1 MAIKSAPAPPAR
13 PPREPKRP
21 VIQEKRRG
29 VRMNSRVPVLLEW
42 KDFAGVTVRVEAYT
56 RVVSPYG
63 CLVVLPHNLA
73 LSQPLHVY
81 NLASKESI
89 AAMVVSKG
97 LEQQEGWELGIKLLE
112 PPSDFWGLDL

>member
-1 MAIKSAPAPPAR
+1 MPIKTPPAPSH

-29 VRMNSRVPVLLEW
+29 VRMNSRVPIIVEW
-42 KDFAGVTVRVEAYT
+42 KDFSGVMVRVKAFT

-63 CLVVLPHNLA
+63 CLVVLPHNLP
-73 LSQPLHVY
+73 LSQPLQVY

-89 AAMVVSKG
+89 SAMVVSKG